1 MNLNNHSDRKCIL
14 VVDDTALILRRIT
27 DDLSAYYDVVT
38 ANSGLR
44 AMKYLD
50 KNKPDLIL
58 LDIQMP
64 NLNGFQVLQLIH
76 AMEDRADIPVIVLT
90 GSENSESVMKSI
102 EMGVRGYILKPFS
115 TSDLLERIR
124 KVLEP
129 EEFEE
134 PEKSGEPE
142 QSEKSEEP
150 EESDSES

>member
-1 MNLNNHSDRKCIL
+1 MDLNKHNDRKCIL
-14 VVDDTALILRRIT
+14 AIDDTALVLRRIT
-27 DDLSAYYDVVT
+27 EDLGAYYDVVT
-38 ANSGLR
+38 ANSGMR

-90 GSENSESVMKSI
+90 GSENSGSVMKSV
-102 EMGVRGYILKPFS
+102 EMGVRDYVLKPFS
-115 TSDLLERIR
+115 TNDLLERIKR
-124 KVLEP
+124 VL
-129 EEFEE
+129 
-134 PEKSGEPE
+134 
-142 QSEKSEEP
+142 EP